1 MATADYIISNQSGAS
16 FRTDLNNTLAAIV
29 SNNSNSSEPATKYAY
44 QWWADTSAG
53 VMKLRNS
60 ANDGWIE
67 LFQLDGTLTLE
78 DGSASSPALS
88 FRDDLNTGI
97 FSSAADHIEIS
108 AGGVAR
114 VSFGTAGVAFNDD
127 GNDYDFRIEGDT
139 EQNLFFIDAA
149 NDRVGIGNATPV
161 DMLNITVTTDGEGI
175 TLSAGNVK
183 PMFVGNA
190 NRSAENNTIVGL
202 SGEWNGTEVGRVA
215 VEAGADTTNKDDG
228 LLTFHTRTSGSGLT
242 KRMTIDTNGNV
253 GIAEATPTE
262 TLHVGGAI
270 RTSGRVGV
278 GTAPTHANIVS
289 YVTASGSYPP
299 TGGMVQ
305 ANNDDS
311 TAMFW
316 NGDNSAN
323 YVGFSLECRTSGA
336 SYWLIANVYNSSF
349 NGDLAFRTRSGGS
362 SNAEIVRFLRGG
374 GITFNGDTAAAN
386 ALDDYEEGTFTLS
399 LGGTWTSNPT
409 SLAGGYVKIG
419 RIVHIF
425 ANFAG
430 GSKSSST
437 SGYFEGL
444 PFATTNYGTGAVVD
458 SNVAGQGQCLFFNTD
473 RIWMTDTSFNSTTYI
488 TGQYTTDA

>member
-1 MATADYIISNQSGAS
+1 
-16 FRTDLNNTLAAIV
+16 
-29 SNNSNSSEPATKYAY
+29 
-44 QWWADTSAG
+44 
-53 VMKLRNS
+53 
-60 ANDGWIE
+60 
-67 LFQLDGTLTLE
+67 
-78 DGSASSPALS
+78 
-88 FRDDLNTGI
+88 
-97 FSSAADHIEIS
+97 
-108 AGGVAR
+108 
-114 VSFGTAGVAFNDD
+114 
-127 GNDYDFRIEGDT
+127 
-139 EQNLFFIDAA
+139 
-149 NDRVGIGNATPV
+149 
-161 DMLNITVTTDGEGI
+161 
-175 TLSAGNVK
+175 
-183 PMFVGNA
+183 
-190 NRSAENNTIVGL
+190 
-202 SGEWNGTEVGRVA
+202 
-215 VEAGADTTNKDDG
+215 
-228 LLTFHTRTSGSGLT
+228 
-242 KRMTIDTNGNV
+242 
-253 GIAEATPTE
+253 
-262 TLHVGGAI
+262 
-270 RTSGRVGV
+270 
-278 GTAPTHANIVS
+278 
-289 YVTASGSYPP
+289 
-299 TGGMVQ
+299 MVQ